1 MDIIQEI
8 IEAVD
13 DYTRLHYEPPNKIYL
28 ARKTFFEVM
37 DKTKE
42 YVICHCVM
50 TNTDC
55 PERKYEICGMKVGL
69 SRHIKDG
76 FCVVNEF
83 L

>member
-8 IEAVD
+8 IEAID
-13 DYTRLHYEPPNKIYL
+13 DYTRLHHEPPNKIYI

-37 DKTKE
+37 DKMKE
-42 YVICHCVM
+42 YVITHIIV
-50 TNTDC
+50 DIDYQDI
-55 PERKYEICGMKVGL
+55 EYEICGLKVKITKN
-69 SRHIKDG
+69 IKDG